1 MGDQSESR
9 MAGEHAELMKRAGR
23 RLGMTLLGKWTLDRL
38 IDVGGMGAVYGATHR
53 NGKQVAIKILHPEFA
68 TDGETRTRFLREG
81 YVANKIGHPGA
92 VSVLDDDT
100 TEDGSVFLVM
110 ELLEGESLEGRIA
123 KNGNRLDPASLLT
136 IIDAVLDVLA
146 AAHGQGIVHRDIKPA
161 NLFIT
166 RDGEA
171 KILDFGLAHVRERSF
186 NQRLTRT
193 GMVMG
198 TSTYMPPEQ
207 ARAQWKMVD
216 ARSDIW
222 AVGATMFRALAGRHV
237 HHNATTQ
244 IERMLA
250 AMSQHAPPLA
260 SVAPSVPA
268 GVALLVDRAL
278 AFQRRDRWADARAMQ
293 KALRYAYRGL
303 EKLGAPPLASAALI
317 DDDSEQPAV
326 SVRLDD
332 SYLDRSVNVVV
343 DTSESNGDSI
353 VVEISDEQGTP
364 QTYQLEKAGPAAS
377 EDLMEVTAVST
388 VIERPKGA
396 AG

>member
-1 MGDQSESR
+1 
-9 MAGEHAELMKRAGR
+9 
-23 RLGMTLLGKWTLDRL
+23 
-38 IDVGGMGAVYGATHR
+38 
-53 NGKQVAIKILHPEFA
+53 
-68 TDGETRTRFLREG
+68 
-81 YVANKIGHPGA
+81 VANKIGHPGA

-100 TEDGSVFLVM
+100 TQDGTVFLVM

-123 KNGNRLDPASLLT
+123 KNGGRLDPATLLA
-136 IIDAVLDVLA
+136 IIDPVLDVLA
-146 AAHGQGIVHRDIKPA
+146 AAHAQGIIHRDIKPA

-166 RDGEA
+166 RDGQV

-222 AVGATMFRALAGRHV
+222 AIGATMFRALTGRHV
-237 HHNATTQ
+237 HHAAVTQ

-250 AMSQHAPPLA
+250 AMSQHAAPLA
-260 SVAPSVPA
+260 SLAPSVPD
-268 GVALLVDRAL
+268 GVALLIDRAL
-278 AFQRRDRWADARAMQ
+278 AFQRRDRWNDARAMQ
-293 KALRYAYRGL
+293 KALRYAYRDL
-303 EKLGAPPLASAALI
+303 EKLGAPPLAPSAPI
-317 DDDSEQPAV
+317 DEASDQPAV
-326 SVRLDD
+326 SVRFEE

-343 DTSESNGDSI
+343 DTSESHGDSI

-364 QTYQLEKAGPAAS
+364 QKYELEKAGATADD
-377 EDLMEVTAVST
+377 DLMEVTSVST
-388 VIERPKGA
+388 VVEGPKA
-396 AG
+396 SPR

>member
-1 MGDQSESR
+1 
-9 MAGEHAELMKRAGR
+9 MAGEHAELMRRAGG
-23 RLGMTLLGKWTLDRL
+23 RLGSTLLGKWTLDRL
-38 IDVGGMGAVYGATHR
+38 IDVGGMGAVYAATHR
-53 NGKQVAIKILHPEFA
+53 NGKQVAIKVLHPEFA
-68 TDGETRTRFLREG
+68 TDDETRTRFLREG
-81 YVANKIGHPGA
+81 YIANKIGHSGA

-100 TEDGSVFLVM
+100 TEDGTVFLVM

-123 KNGNRLDPASLLT
+123 KNGGRLDPATLLA
-136 IIDAVLDVLA
+136 IIDPVLDVLA
-146 AAHGQGIVHRDIKPA
+146 AAHAQGVIHRDIKPA

-166 RDGEA
+166 RDGQV

-222 AVGATMFRALAGRHV
+222 AIGATMFRALTGRHV
-237 HHNATTQ
+237 HHAAVTQ

-250 AMSQHAPPLA
+250 AMSQHAAPLA
-260 SVAPSVPA
+260 SLAPSVPD
-268 GVALLVDRAL
+268 GVALLIDRAL

-293 KALRYAYRGL
+293 KALRYAYRAL
-303 EKLGAPPLASAALI
+303 EKLGAPPLAPSAPVAE
-317 DDDSEQPAV
+317 DSDQHAV
-326 SVRLDD
+326 SVRFED

-343 DTSESNGDSI
+343 DTSESHGDSI
-353 VVEISDEQGTP
+353 VVEISDELGTP
-364 QTYQLEKAGPAAS
+364 QKYELEKAGSAADD
-377 EDLMEVTAVST
+377 DLMEVTAVST
-388 VIERPKGA
+388 VIEGGKGPPR
-396 AG
+396 